1 MAEKK
6 ITQSD
11 IMSVYWRSFF
21 DMASIN
27 YERFQALPY
36 LFTFQKVFK
45 KLYGDNKERMT
56 RACLRHVEMF
66 NTMPLFIPVI
76 QGTTLALEEKIANTP
91 VEEDTTELEES
102 VNTIKV
108 ALMGPFAGIGD
119 SLMWGTF
126 RPIAM
131 SIGASIAASGSV
143 AGPFIALIIWN
154 IVNFSFRYFT
164 LVYGYKAGTTMLA
177 DLRSSN
183 IIEKVSTAGSVLG
196 LMVLGVLTASWVSL
210 STGLELTVEGTKY
223 FTDPE
228 TGITTEVPEIVKTN
242 IQSVLDGIHPK
253 VLPLALVMFM
263 ASLMKKG
270 WTTTKL
276 IVLVFGIALVSAVIS
291 TFTGVVIFC

>member
-56 RACLRHVEMF
+56 RACMRHVEMF

-76 QGTTLALEEKIANTP
+76 QGTTLALEEKIANSP
-91 VEEDTTELEES
+91 VDEDTAELEES
-102 VNTIKV
+102 VNNIKV

-131 SIGASIAASGSV
+131 SIGASMAAQGSV
-143 AGPFIALIIWN
+143 AGPIVALVLWN
-154 IVNFSFRYFT
+154 VVNFAFRYFT
-164 LVYGYKAGTTMLA
+164 LVYGYKAGTTMLTT
-177 DLRSSN
+177 LRTSN
-183 IIEKVSTAGSVLG
+183 IIEKISTAGSVLG
-196 LMVLGVLTASWVSL
+196 LMVLGVLTAAWVSVH
-210 STGLELTVEGTKY
+210 TGLELVVEGTKY
-223 FTDPE
+223 VTVD
-228 TGITTEVPEIVKTN
+228 GVTTEVAETVTTN
-242 IQSVLDGIHPK
+242 IQSVLDGIHK
-253 VLPLALVMFM
+253 GILPVCMVMLM

-276 IVLVFGIALVSAVIS
+276 IVLVFGLALVSAIIS
-291 TFTGVVIFC
+291 VYLGVTILY

>member
-1 MAEKK
+1 MKMAEKK

-91 VEEDTTELEES
+91 VEEDTAELEES
-102 VNTIKV
+102 VNNIKV

-143 AGPFIALIIWN
+143 AGPVVALILWN
-154 IVNFSFRYFT
+154 VVNFAFRYFT
-164 LVYGYKAGTTMLA
+164 LVYGYKAGTTMLTT
-177 DLRSSN
+177 LRSSN
-183 IIEKVSTAGSVLG
+183 IIEKISTGGSVLG

-210 STGLELTVEGTKY
+210 NTGLALTVEGTEYVTVDGVTTEQTKV
-223 FTDPE
+223 
-228 TGITTEVPEIVKTN
+228 ITTSLQE
-242 IQSVLDGIHPK
+242 VLDGIHPK
-253 VLPLALVMFM
+253 ILPLCLVMFM

-276 IVLVFGIALVSAVIS
+276 IVLVFGIALVSALIS

>member
-91 VEEDTTELEES
+91 VEEDTAELEES
-102 VNTIKV
+102 VNNIKV
-108 ALMGPFAGIGD
+108 ALMGPLAGVGD
-119 SLMWGTF
+119 TIQGVLVTPTF
-126 RPIAM
+126 
-131 SIGASIAASGSV
+131 SIIAASMAAEGNPLSV
-143 AGPFIALIIWN
+143 FILTLPLLLIKFE
-154 IVNFSFRYFT
+154 NFSTKAFMLSASKFGLIMIT
-164 LVYGYKAGTTMLA
+164 LSYLF
-177 DLRSSN
+177 
-183 IIEKVSTAGSVLG
+183 IICHL
-196 LMVLGVLTASWVSL
+196 L
-210 STGLELTVEGTKY
+210 
-223 FTDPE
+223 
-228 TGITTEVPEIVKTN
+228 
-242 IQSVLDGIHPK
+242 LDI
-253 VLPLALVMFM
+253 
-263 ASLMKKG
+263 
-270 WTTTKL
+270 
-276 IVLVFGIALVSAVIS
+276 
-291 TFTGVVIFC
+291 

>member
-1 MAEKK
+1 MRSSRSEDIYSLKTKTGKGGK
-6 ITQSD
+6 I
-11 IMSVYWRSFF
+11 V
-21 DMASIN
+21 
-27 YERFQALPY
+27 
-36 LFTFQKVFK
+36 
-45 KLYGDNKERMT
+45 
-56 RACLRHVEMF
+56 
-66 NTMPLFIPVI
+66 
-76 QGTTLALEEKIANTP
+76 ALEEKIANTP

-196 LMVLGVLTASWVSL
+196 LMVLGK
-210 STGLELTVEGTKY
+210 TK
-223 FTDPE
+223 F
-228 TGITTEVPEIVKTN
+228 
-242 IQSVLDGIHPK
+242 
-253 VLPLALVMFM
+253 
-263 ASLMKKG
+263 LMH
-270 WTTTKL
+270 KL
-276 IVLVFGIALVSAVIS
+276 
-291 TFTGVVIFC
+291 

>member
-91 VEEDTTELEES
+91 VEEDTAEELLQETFYQAVRSYVQELLLS
-102 VNTIKV
+102 YQAFLLFELRGVPFLKHLRG
-108 ALMGPFAGIGD
+108 ALLIPF
-119 SLMWGTF
+119 
-126 RPIAM
+126 RH
-131 SIGASIAASGSV
+131 
-143 AGPFIALIIWN
+143 
-154 IVNFSFRYFT
+154 RY
-164 LVYGYKAGTTMLA
+164 
-177 DLRSSN
+177 
-183 IIEKVSTAGSVLG
+183 
-196 LMVLGVLTASWVSL
+196 
-210 STGLELTVEGTKY
+210 
-223 FTDPE
+223 
-228 TGITTEVPEIVKTN
+228 
-242 IQSVLDGIHPK
+242 
-253 VLPLALVMFM
+253 
-263 ASLMKKG
+263 
-270 WTTTKL
+270 
-276 IVLVFGIALVSAVIS
+276 AV
-291 TFTGVVIFC
+291 